1 MKKKILGLILGLVF
15 LISGVAWGTV
25 GTVTQIGYSHGEAGN
40 RDAFRTIV
48 FTCIGDVSNGSIPNT
63 DISAAWTTYIKGWY
77 LYEVEAYPT
86 SGGTAPDAADVMIY
100 DSDGLDL
107 LGSEDGGTT
116 AYAGLT
122 LVHATLKRS
131 CFPNKYLPRAGLHVN
146 YYPQITGVLT
156 LDVDNQGTASADWT
170 IVLKF
175 DKFDR

>member
-1 MKKKILGLILGLVF
+1 MKKKILAVVLGLMF
-15 LISGVAWGTV
+15 LFVGVAWGTV
-25 GTVTQIGYSHGEAGN
+25 GTVTQVGLQYGEAGN

-63 DISAAWTTYIKGWY
+63 DTSAALTTFIKGWY
-77 LYEVEAYPT
+77 LYKVEAFPT

-122 LVHATLKRS
+122 LIHATLKRT
-131 CFPNKYLPRAGLHVN
+131 CLPNLYLPRAGLHVN
-146 YYPQITGVLT
+146 FYHPIASVLT
-156 LDVDNQGTASADWT
+156 LDVDNQGTASADYT
-170 IVLKF
+170 IVLTFVK
-175 DKFDR
+175 